1 MNFRRGQVAEEPE
14 INLVPL
20 IDVLLVILIFLM
32 VTTSYAKF
40 NELHIALPTAEA
52 DKLQTRINEINI
64 AVAADGRYSI
74 DRRILANRDASGLSE
89 RLLEEAAKRRDPVLV
104 ISADANTTHQSV
116 VTVLEAARLAKLNK
130 ISFATQ
136 VDASKKP

>member
-14 INLVPL
+14 INLIPL

-52 DKLQTRINEINI
+52 DKLQARSNEINI
-64 AVAADGRYSI
+64 AVAPDGRYSI
-74 DRRILANRDASGLSE
+74 DRRILAARTSAALTE
-89 RLLEEAAKRRDPVLV
+89 RLQEEAARRKDPVLV
-104 ISADANTTHQSV
+104 ISADANSTHQSV
-116 VTVLEAARLAKLNK
+116 VTVLEAARAAKLSK

-136 VDASKKP
+136 VDASRKP